1 MFDVGFQELA
11 LIFGV
16 SLVVLGPKRL
26 PGLVSKVGRWVGKAR
41 TMARDFQQ
49 QLESEVNLEELNKIT
64 NQIARDSQVN
74 MTAPPTDF
82 TGEPPAAETS
92 TYPYSAHDSAAAHDP
107 STAPSPADV
116 QPADSPQTD
125 DTYSHA
131 HAAGEAPM
139 VEVAEHSATGSTQH
153 EMQVQADLDLP
164 DPDDPHRPPDDARRN
179 S

>member
-64 NQIARDSQVN
+64 NQIASESRSK
-74 MTAPPTDF
+74 MTEPPPDF
-82 TGEPPAAETS
+82 TGEPPGPEAS
-92 TYPYSAHDSAAAHDP
+92 TYPYSAHDSSAAHDP
-107 STAPSPADV
+107 STETSLADL

-131 HAAGEAPM
+131 HAVGDAPM
-139 VEVAEHSATGSTQH
+139 PDVSEHSVTDPAQH

-164 DPDDPHRPPDDARRN
+164 EPDDPHGSPEDARRN
-179 S
+179 T